1 MDWRQWAECQ
11 DVDPDLFF
19 PSSESGLAYDAQVA
33 AAKAVCARCPVQ
45 AQCLAEALVRLPYG
59 IAGGLTEH
67 ERRRLA
73 HRRGRPQ
80 RVPVSEVDA
89 EEIVRVGT
97 GAEVAAAGR
106 TLLAGGRAPREVARR
121 CEVSVRTA
129 QRWAAACR
137 SVRTVALALMVLGL
151 LLGGW
156 GFVCS
161 CECMTCALG
170 QHCSACRTGNHHPIR
185 AYSGRGWRR

>member
-1 MDWRQWAECQ
+1 MDWRQWAACQ
-11 DVDPDLFF
+11 DVDPELFV
-19 PSSESGLAYDAQVA
+19 PSTESGPACDEQVSV
-33 AAKAVCARCPVQ
+33 AKAVCDRCPVR
-45 AQCLAEALVRLPYG
+45 AQCLAEALVRMPYG

-73 HRRGRPQ
+73 HRQGRT
-80 RVPVSEVDA
+80 RWVRTCDVDV
-89 EEIVRVGT
+89 EEIARVGT
-97 GAEVAAAGR
+97 GGEVEAAGR
-106 TLLAGGRAPREVARR
+106 ALLASGRAPREVARR

-137 SVRTVALALMVLGL
+137 SVRAVGLAMVVLGL

-156 GFVCS
+156 RLVCS

-170 QHCSACRTGNHHPIR
+170 QHCGACRTGTHRPAH
-185 AYSGRGWRR
+185 SGTGGRWQR